1 MVAERANKELPELAD
16 YIVPFTLRAV
26 CDLRI
31 ADHLAAGPMPIDEL
45 ARVSGS
51 HERSLYRAMRVL
63 ASKGVFSEV
72 EPRVF
77 ALTELAEP
85 LRSDH
90 PRSLREAY
98 PLLPADVRAWSMLG
112 HTLRTGEPA
121 FDAAHGGQGAWEW
134 FAEHPEE
141 SARFDASQ
149 QAVTRREVPN
159 LIPAYDWAAFDTVAD
174 IGGGNGAFVS
184 AILAANPGMRG
195 FVLDQPHVVSRAE
208 RIMAEQGVADRCRAI
223 GGSYFDE
230 IPAGAQVY
238 TFKRVLYSLPDE
250 AATQV
255 LRNARAV
262 LPADGRVLII
272 EPVVRPGNEFDWGK
286 LYDLL
291 LLTMSGGG
299 GRTEEELTELLA
311 KADLELIRIIP
322 TRSLPI
328 VEARAA

>member
-16 YIVPFTLRAV
+16 YIVPFTLRAI

-31 ADHLAAGPMPIDEL
+31 ADHLAAGPLPIDEL

-90 PRSLREAY
+90 PRSLRQAY
-98 PLLPADVRAWSMLG
+98 PLLTADVQAWAMLG

-121 FDAAHGGQGAWEW
+121 FDVAHGKGAWEW

-208 RIMAEQGVADRCRAI
+208 QIMAEQGVADRCRAI
-223 GGSYFDE
+223 GGSYLDE

-255 LRNARAV
+255 LRNARSV

>member
-31 ADHLAAGPMPIDEL
+31 ADHLAAGPMTIDEL

-63 ASKGVFSEV
+63 ASKGVFTEV
-72 EPRVF
+72 EPRIF
-77 ALTELAEP
+77 AMTELAEP

-90 PRSLREAY
+90 PRSIREAY
-98 PLLPADVRAWSMLG
+98 PLLPADVHAWAMLG

-121 FDAAHGGQGAWEW
+121 FDVAHGKGAWEW

-174 IGGGNGAFVS
+174 IGGGNGAFVC
-184 AILAANPGMRG
+184 AILAANPQLRG
-195 FVLDQPHVVSRAE
+195 FVLDQPHVVARADE
-208 RIMAEQGVADRCRAI
+208 IMAAQGVTDRCTAV
-223 GGSYFDE
+223 GGSYLDE

-238 TFKRVLYSLPDE
+238 TFKRVLYSLPDD
-250 AATQV
+250 AAIQV
-255 LRNARAV
+255 LRNVRSV
-262 LPADGRVLII
+262 LPEGGRVLII

-311 KADLELIRIIP
+311 KADLELIKIIP